1 MKFKKELL
9 ALVCGILFAYLWQL
23 FYLMII
29 YLSDKEFV
37 QPSMFIPVITI
48 QLGIAPMAWW
58 ILMGLFKVNWFTK
71 WLKITATA
79 LAFLIPFVVIAMRVF
94 FINPTYWHN
103 IKFWIVNAILSLL
116 VMNTLFRPLV
126 DVDMSNFK

>member
-1 MKFKKELL
+1 MRFKKELL

-23 FYLMII
+23 FYVLVM

-37 QPSMFIPVITI
+37 QPSMFIPLITI
-48 QLGIAPMAWW
+48 QCCLAPMAWW
-58 ILMGLFKVNWFTK
+58 IFMGLFKVTWFTK

-79 LAFLIPFVVIAMRVF
+79 LAFLIPFVVIAMIVF

-103 IKFWIVNAILSLL
+103 IKFWIINAIISLV

-126 DVDMSNFK
+126 DVDMSNFQ